1 MKLKIYCL
9 LLIVIPLFFVSCQKG
24 KVIKQYIL
32 TLQPNADDGIDAL
45 IFSLDPDG
53 NRGVCSELSAIAWTN
68 GGTPVLVRSLFK
80 FDLTAIPNEAV
91 VDSAKLSLYSY
102 NALGNGS
109 HSTLSGSNECYIQRI
124 ASNWNEL
131 AVTWNNQPSTSTV
144 NQVILPESINETQDY
159 LDINVTML
167 VKDQIQISKPN
178 YGFMFKLVTEEYYRQ
193 MIFGASDNPDE
204 SLHPKLVVFYSVEE

>member
-1 MKLKIYCL
+1 MKPKIYCL
-9 LLIVIPLFFVSCQKG
+9 LLIVIPLFFVSCQMK
-24 KVIKQYIL
+24 KVIKQYTL
-32 TLQPNADDGIDAL
+32 TLQPNAEDGIDAL

-53 NRGVCSELSAIAWTN
+53 NRGVCLELSAVAWTN

-91 VDSAKLSLYSY
+91 VESAKLSLYSY
-102 NALGNGS
+102 NSLGNGS
-109 HSTLSGSNECYIQRI
+109 HSTFSGSNECYIQRI
-124 ASNWNEL
+124 ASNWDEL
-131 AVTWNNQPSTSTV
+131 AVTWNNQPSISTV

-167 VKDQIQISKPN
+167 VKDQITNSN
-178 YGFMFKLVTEEYYRQ
+178 YGFMFKVVTEEHYRQ